1 MLGNVVDLIRTERA
15 FRRVWFAQMVSEV
28 GDWFQLVAIV
38 SLFPT
43 KEDGGLLVAGI
54 IITRYVAAALVSPLG
69 GVLADRFPRG
79 RVMILAD
86 LARALVALCFLW
98 VRSPA
103 DAPLLLVLCFAIEG
117 LSVVFEPARGAA
129 IPQLVPFDKLYAANT
144 LSGATWS
151 AMLAVGAMIG
161 GMVSAVLGRPTA
173 FVLNAASFIISAAL
187 VASARV
193 PPLPREEGDDGEK
206 ASSPRGGYRD
216 GLRFL
221 AKSPAQ
227 ASLLLYKPGI
237 LLASGGM
244 YVLVSVFADRVFSGD
259 PALVTGWLYGAR
271 GAGALVGPFI
281 AARVLG
287 SAGGALRRGLVLGMP
302 FAMIL
307 FVAFSAA
314 PTVPLAAVALL
325 SANMSTSTIWVS
337 SAQLVQTTVP
347 NRVLGRV
354 LSVELTLVTLAL
366 AGGAALAAGLLRYAH
381 MPPRQVALTVALSL
395 AVPSLLVYLANARY
409 GAELDEISRS
419 RSRSS

>member
-1 MLGNVVDLIRTERA
+1 VLGNVVDLIRTERA

-54 IITRYVAAALVSPLG
+54 IITRYVAAAIVSPLG

-79 RVMILAD
+79 SVMIAAD

-98 VRSPA
+98 VKSPA
-103 DAPLLLVLCFAIEG
+103 DAPLLLALCFAIEG
-117 LSVVFEPARGAA
+117 LSVIFEPARGAA
-129 IPQLVPFDKLYAANT
+129 IPQLVPFAKLYAANT

-151 AMLAVGAMIG
+151 AMLAIGAMLG

-173 FVLNAASFIISAAL
+173 FVLNAASFVISAAL

-193 PPLPREEGDDGEK
+193 PPLPREEGEDANVE
-206 ASSPRGGYRD
+206 RGGYRD

-221 AKSPAQ
+221 GKNPAQ

-271 GAGALVGPFI
+271 GAGALVGPFL

-287 SAGGALRRGLVLGMP
+287 STEGALRRGLVLGMP

-307 FVAFSAA
+307 FVAFSVA
-314 PTVPLAAVALL
+314 PSVPLAAVALL

-347 NRVLGRV
+347 NRILGRV

-381 MPPRQVALTVALSL
+381 MPPRHAALTVALSL
-395 AVPSLLVYLANARY
+395 SVPSLLVYLGNARY
-409 GAELDEISRS
+409 GAELDELSRS